1 MKNTITNLIAVVA
14 LSISGAAFAAGETE
28 SKSQPTAAMPAPA
41 ASAVPA
47 ATVVE
52 SASAAPA
59 EKSQSTAKRAK
70 AGTFRPKN
78 MDLRHCLELDDNPAI
93 ARCARE

>member
-1 MKNTITNLIAVVA
+1 MKNTIINLIAVVA
-14 LSISGAAFAAGETE
+14 VSFSGTAFAAEEIE
-28 SKSQPTAAMPAPA
+28 SKPQPAAA

-52 SASAAPA
+52 SAPA
-59 EKSQSTAKRAK
+59 ESAERLQPAAKRAK
-70 AGTFRPKN
+70 ARTFRPKD
-78 MDLRHCLELDDNPAI
+78 MDLRHCLELDGNPAI